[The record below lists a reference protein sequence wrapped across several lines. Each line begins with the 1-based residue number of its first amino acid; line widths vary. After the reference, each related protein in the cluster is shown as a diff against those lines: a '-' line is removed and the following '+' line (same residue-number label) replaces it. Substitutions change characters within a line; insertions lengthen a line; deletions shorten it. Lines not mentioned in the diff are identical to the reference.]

1 MDKYEI
7 KVKLDNLLQTTM
19 TSFPKILKYILS
31 FIGNIFYFIV
41 LILTLVTNLLSLG
54 LLYIG
59 AGIALLG
66 DKITN
71 EK

>member
-41 LILTLVTNLLSLG
+41 
-54 LLYIG
+54 
-59 AGIALLG
+59 
-66 DKITN
+66 
-71 EK
+71 